1 MARRDEYGEQGRHR
15 RRASAQPVTVTVR
28 LMMPSGSNTSA

>member
-1 MARRDEYGEQGRHR
+1 MARRDEYGEQGRRR
-15 RRASAQPVTVTVR
+15 RRASAQPVTVR